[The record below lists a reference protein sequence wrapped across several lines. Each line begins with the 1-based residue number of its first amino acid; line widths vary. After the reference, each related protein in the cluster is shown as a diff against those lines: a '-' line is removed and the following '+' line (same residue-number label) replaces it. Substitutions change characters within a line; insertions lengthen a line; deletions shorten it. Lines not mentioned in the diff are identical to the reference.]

1 MTGAASGGAPASGSA
16 SGSAPGS
23 ASGSAPGGAAPGPGG
38 ATDVATPA
46 APPPGRRRRRR
57 VPWRT
62 RFFALAGVAAVAL
75 VAWVLLGNRVFVV
88 RSVTVTGTHLVSP
101 AQVIA
106 TADVPLGTPLSRVDA
121 GAVTKRIETIRQV
134 SSATVTLDWPDHVA
148 IVVTERAPV
157 MAVRMA
163 NGSYDLV
170 DPSGVIVLS
179 KMAKPAGLPL
189 FTTPLSGAALRAD
202 PGVAAA
208 SAVLAELTPSLARTV
223 SSVSVAQVPTGSG
236 GGGFAES
243 QQVTLSV
250 KGGKTIVW
258 GDPTNAAAKNRE
270 LEILLRN
277 GVNYVNVSAPGTV
290 VTR

>member
-1 MTGAASGGAPASGSA
+1 MTGAAPGGAPGPGRASGSA
-16 SGSAPGS
+16 Q
-23 ASGSAPGGAAPGPGG
+23 GPGA
-38 ATDVATPA
+38 ATDVAPA
-46 APPPGRRRRRR
+46 ATAPPPGRARRRIR
-57 VPWRT
+57 WRT
-62 RFFALAGVAAVAL
+62 RFFALAGVAVVAGA
-75 VAWVLLGNRVFVV
+75 AWLLLGNRVFVV
-88 RSVTVTGTHLVSP
+88 RSVTVTGTRLVSTE
-101 AQVIA
+101 QVIA
-106 TADVPLGTPLSRVDA
+106 AADVPLGTPLSRVDA
-121 GAVTKRIETIRQV
+121 GAVTRRVETIRQV

-148 IVVTERAPV
+148 IAVTERVPV

-179 KMAKPAGLPL
+179 KTAKPAGLPL

-208 SAVLAELTPSLARTV
+208 SAVLAELAPSLARTV
-223 SSVSVAQVPTGSG
+223 SSVSVAQVPTGPGG

-243 QQVTLSV
+243 QQVTLSM

-258 GDPTNAAAKNRE
+258 GDPSNAAAKNRE

-277 GVNYVNVSAPGTV
+277 GVSYVNVSAPGTV

>member
-1 MTGAASGGAPASGSA
+1 MTGAAPGGAPGPGRASGSA
-16 SGSAPGS
+16 Q
-23 ASGSAPGGAAPGPGG
+23 GPGA
-38 ATDVATPA
+38 ATDVAPAAA
-46 APPPGRRRRRR
+46 APPPGRARRRIR
-57 VPWRT
+57 WRT
-62 RFFALAGVAAVAL
+62 RFLALAGVAVVAGA
-75 VAWVLLGNRVFVV
+75 AWLLLGNRVFVV
-88 RSVTVTGTHLVSP
+88 RSVTVTGTRLVSTE
-101 AQVIA
+101 QVIA
-106 TADVPLGTPLSRVDA
+106 AADVPLGTPLSRVDA
-121 GAVTKRIETIRQV
+121 GAVTRRVETIRQV

-148 IVVTERAPV
+148 IAVTERVPV

-208 SAVLAELTPSLARTV
+208 SAVLAELAPALARTV
-223 SSVSVAQVPTGSG
+223 SSLSVAPLPGGSG
-236 GGGFAES
+236 GGAFAES
-243 QQVTLSV
+243 QQVTLSI

-258 GDPTNAAAKNRE
+258 GDPSNAAAKNRE

-277 GVNYVNVSAPGTV
+277 GVSYVNVSAPGTV